1 MRVLAHIHTLNDEA
15 VIGQI
20 LEGLR
25 RQTRPPDA
33 VIIVDNGSTDATLD
47 REFPSSIT
55 VVRHGR
61 NLGTSG
67 AIVTGMKH
75 ALAHGFDWIWLF
87 DADSVPGPDAL
98 EKLLAFYD
106 DLPKAEKEPICF
118 LACRLMNAEDEVRHK
133 PVTFNEFEQRILA
146 GRRGRRLH
154 QVRLFHLDWVPL
166 PHGGGR
172 EDWPA
177 VGRLRARHGG
187 G

>member
-33 VIIVDNGSTDATLD
+33 IIIVDNGSTDATLARD
-47 REFPSSIT
+47 FPPDVT

-67 AIVTGMKH
+67 AIVTGMRH
-75 ALAHGFDWIWLF
+75 ALAQGFDWIWLF
-87 DADSVPGPDAL
+87 DADSVPEPDAL

-106 DLPKAEKEPICF
+106 GLPEAEKETTCF
-118 LACRLMNAEDEVRHK
+118 LACHLMNAENEARHK
-133 PVTFNEFEQRILA
+133 PAMFADSNSGPSPI
-146 GRRGRRLH
+146 
-154 QVRLFHLDWVPL
+154 
-166 PHGGGR
+166 
-172 EDWPA
+172 ED
-177 VGRLRARHGG
+177 GEGHTRCDYF
-187 G
+187 